1 MRALLRIG
9 PYALLAAVAGWLA
22 LAWDRLPARYP
33 VHWGSGGADRWVDLS
48 ARAVAG
54 PLLAGL
60 AGVAWLGMLCRF
72 VLANSSPAP
81 DPSRARRLVGA
92 MTVAGQWNLAL
103 VFGGAAI
110 PSTGPGL
117 VLGAAGVGMLLV
129 PAALVVTYAGQAP
142 PDESVGAM
150 PMAPPPGGWLLYPR
164 ANGTGLS
171 MDLRHPLRWRAL
183 LLILAGPAAM
193 VLASALVR

>member
-33 VHWGSGGADRWVDLS
+33 VHWGPGGADRWVDLS

-60 AGVAWLGMLCRF
+60 AGVAWLGMLRRF

-81 DPSRARRLVGA
+81 DPSRARSLVGA

-129 PAALVVTYAGQAP
+129 PTALVVTYAGHAAP
-142 PDESVGAM
+142 EPT

-183 LLILAGPAAM
+183 FLILAGPAAM